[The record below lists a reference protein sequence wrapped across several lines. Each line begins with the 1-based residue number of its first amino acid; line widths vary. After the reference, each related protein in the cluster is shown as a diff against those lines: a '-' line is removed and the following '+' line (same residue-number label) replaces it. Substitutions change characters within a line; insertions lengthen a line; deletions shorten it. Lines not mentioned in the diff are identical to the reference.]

1 MRALSSLELL
11 QAWEQGLGL
20 SGVERALILL
30 EAACGDSQQEDLAK
44 YSVGER
50 DARLLTLREWT
61 FGREVSAITCCPKCT
76 DALELNFLVD
86 DLRAEGAE
94 RTSTGP
100 STRPS
105 APLALEDGDYSLR
118 FRLPNSHD
126 LRALESASAVV
137 VKAEQQ
143 ILQRCLLEATCRGES
158 IAVEQLPETMV
169 AAVSERM
176 TDADPQADIKLAVE
190 CCQCHHQWEEH
201 FEIDS
206 FFWTEINCWASRM
219 LNEVHQLASAYG
231 WSETEILGLSSLR
244 RNLYLNL
251 IAE

>member
-1 MRALSSLELL
+1 MRALSSLELF
-11 QAWEQGLGL
+11 QAWEQGLAL
-20 SGVERALILL
+20 SGVDRALILL
-30 EAACGDSQQEDLAK
+30 DAACGDSPEVDLAQ

-61 FGREVSAITCCPKCT
+61 FGPEVSAVTHCPKCA
-76 DALELNFLVD
+76 DALELNFRVD
-86 DLRAEGAE
+86 NLRAEGAE
-94 RTSTGP
+94 RTSTGT
-100 STRPS
+100 SSRPS
-105 APLALEDGDYSLR
+105 APLALEDGDYSVK

-126 LRALESASAVV
+126 LRALQSASDVA
-137 VKAEQQ
+137 VKADQQ

-169 AAVSERM
+169 SAVSERM
-176 TDADPQADIKLAVE
+176 TEADPQADIELALE
-190 CCQCHHQWEEH
+190 CYQCHHQWDER
-201 FEIDS
+201 FDIDS
-206 FFWTEINCWASRM
+206 FFWTEIHAWASRM

-251 IAE
+251 IVG

>member
-20 SGVERALILL
+20 PGVDRALILL
-30 EAACGDSQQEDLAK
+30 GAAGRDSPDNDPTQ

-61 FGREVSAITCCPKCT
+61 FGAEVSAVTRCPKCA
-76 DALELNFLVD
+76 DALELNFRVD

-94 RTSTGP
+94 RP
-100 STRPS
+100 SPGTP
-105 APLALEDGDYSLR
+105 APLELEDGDYSVK

-126 LRALESASAVV
+126 LRALQSASDVA
-137 VKAEQQ
+137 VKADEQ
-143 ILQRCLLEATCRGES
+143 ILQRCLLEVTCRGES

-176 TDADPQADIKLAVE
+176 TEADPQADIELAVE
-190 CCQCHHQWEEH
+190 CYQCHHKWDEQ
-201 FEIDS
+201 FDINS
-206 FFWTEINCWASRM
+206 FFWTEIHAWASRL

>member
-11 QAWEQGLGL
+11 QAWEQGLSL
-20 SGVERALILL
+20 SAVDRALCLL
-30 EAACGDSQQEDLAK
+30 GAAYRDFPEEDPGQ

-61 FGREVSAITCCPKCT
+61 FGPEVSAVTHCPKCES
-76 DALELNFLVD
+76 ALELNFRVD
-86 DLRAEGAE
+86 DLRAEE
-94 RTSTGP
+94 RIP
-100 STRPS
+100 
-105 APLALEDGDYSLR
+105 APLALEDGDYSVK

-126 LRALESASAVV
+126 LRALQSASDVV
-137 VKAEQQ
+137 IKADEQ
-143 ILQRCLLEATCRGES
+143 ILQRCLLEVTCRGES
-158 IAVEQLPETMV
+158 IRVDQLPEPMV

-176 TDADPQADIKLAVE
+176 TEADPQADVELALE
-190 CCQCHHQWEEH
+190 CYQCQHQWGEH

-206 FFWTEINCWASRM
+206 FFWTEIHAWASRL

-231 WSETEILGLSSLR
+231 WSETEILGLSALR

>member
-1 MRALSSLELL
+1 MRALSSEELL
-11 QAWEQGLGL
+11 QAWEQGLNL
-20 SGVERALILL
+20 SGAERALILL
-30 EAACGDSQQEDLAK
+30 GAAGRDSPEEDPAQ

-61 FGREVSAITCCPKCT
+61 FGPEVSAVTQCPKCS
-76 DALELNFLVD
+76 DALELNFRVG
-86 DLRAEGAE
+86 DLRARGAE
-94 RTSTGP
+94 RTP
-100 STRPS
+100 MPARPP
-105 APLALEDGDYSLR
+105 APLALEDGDYSVK

-126 LRALESASAVV
+126 LRALQSASDVAV
-137 VKAEQQ
+137 KRDER

-158 IAVEQLPETMV
+158 IAVAQLPETLV

-176 TDADPQADIKLAVE
+176 TEADPQADVELALE
-190 CCQCHHQWEEH
+190 CYHCRHQWGEH

-206 FFWTEINCWASRM
+206 FFWTEIHAWASRM

-231 WSETEILGLSSLR
+231 WSETEILSLSSLR

>member
-20 SGVERALILL
+20 SGVDRALILL
-30 EAACGDSQQEDLAK
+30 GAAGGDSPEEDPAQ

-61 FGREVSAITCCPKCT
+61 FGAELSAVTHCPKCA
-76 DALELNFLVD
+76 DALELNFRVD
-86 DLRAEGAE
+86 DLRAGGTA
-94 RTSTGP
+94 RTPASA
-100 STRPS
+100 S
-105 APLALEDGDYSLR
+105 APLTLEDGDYCMK

-126 LRALESASAVV
+126 LRALQSVSDVAG
-137 VKAEQQ
+137 KAEEQ
-143 ILQRCLLEATCRGES
+143 ILQRCLLVATCRGKS
-158 IAVEQLPETMV
+158 IGVEQLPETAV

-176 TDADPQADIKLAVE
+176 TEADPQADVEVAVE
-190 CCQCHHQWEEH
+190 CFQCHHQWDEH
-201 FEIDS
+201 FDIDS
-206 FFWTEINCWASRM
+206 FFWTEIHAWASRM